1 MLGKELELVRL
12 LVRVG
17 NDVEN
22 IFFESYEKLYE
33 WQGAMLKKYE
43 EEGITD
49 FEFCLHGTYLMKVTG
64 C

>member
-22 IFFESYEKLYE
+22 IFFESYDKLYE
-33 WQGAMLKKYE
+33 
-43 EEGITD
+43 
-49 FEFCLHGTYLMKVTG
+49 
-64 C
+64 